1 MSPDVNEAREEVVPR
16 SKGQQV
22 KNRKDHGR
30 RWRERRCRCQA
41 PYLPFGCSV
50 RYVPEPN
57 AGGDVQLDHDVAAS
71 VKNIRGADMHPSTVN
86 GVSDRVLHCESS
98 PKVGKPI
105 WKYTSIEQFI
115 RALLCVIEGKACE
128 FCAAMIGH

>member
-1 MSPDVNEAREEVVPR
+1 MYRGAKASR
-16 SKGQQV
+16 SRIGKTMVGV
-22 KNRKDHGR
+22 GVS
-30 RWRERRCRCQA
+30 EGVA
-41 PYLPFGCSV
+41 VLPFGCSV

-71 VKNIRGADMHPSTVN
+71 VTNIRGADMHPSTVN
-86 GVSDRVLHCESS
+86 GVSDRVLHRESS

-128 FCAAMIGH
+128 FCAALIGH